1 MEAAILLRQLA
12 QRFPTLRLAPE
23 FQAEYQRNIGFR
35 VPKSV
40 MVEWDQ

>member
-1 MEAAILLRQLA
+1 MEGAILLRQLS
-12 QRFPTLRLAPE
+12 QRLPSLRLAPGFE
-23 FQAEYQRNIGFR
+23 AEYTRNITFR